1 VLLVTTSAHVP
12 PDLLEAAIGRAH
24 QEHERVHV
32 VIPAVLP
39 PTLPIS
45 AMPPHLATRVNTLR
59 RVAVETI
66 ARLRAPGRVEIV
78 RSRDTRSALLAAT
91 VERPA
96 EVVLVGA
103 AGWSL
108 RRAARG
114 IAPVTVMSDR
124 GPRHYGRS
132 AGTTV
137 PASGPVSPGVHSA
150 GM

>member
-1 VLLVTTSAHVP
+1 MP
-12 PDLLEAAIGRAH
+12 PELLEEAIARAH
-24 QEHERVHV
+24 QEHERLHV

-45 AMPPHLATRVNTLR
+45 AMPPHLAVRVNALR
-59 RVAVETI
+59 RVAAETL

-78 RSRDTRSALLAAT
+78 RSRDARSALLAAT

-114 IAPVTVMSDR
+114 VAPVTVMSDR
-124 GPRHYGRS
+124 GRRHYGRS
-132 AGTTV
+132 GSPTV
-137 PASGPVSPGVHSA
+137 PAQGPVSPGVHPA